1 MPDSNL
7 MPHPEMLGLISKRTQ
22 NTFNSSNI
30 NQNPLSAHSKNTKI
44 YSAQQKKS
52 NQNHKIK
59 RSSSFYKNITSYQKF
74 LILHGRA
81 SQQLK
86 TSIAHYSRNA
96 GYQRDR
102 YARAS

>member
-52 NQNHKIK
+52 NQNQHKKSDPNKIIDHPKVKIK
-59 RSSSFYKNITSYQKF
+59 ISLNNSYLMKFWNIDS
-74 LILHGRA
+74 LRGWSMER
-81 SQQLK
+81 
-86 TSIAHYSRNA
+86 
-96 GYQRDR
+96 
-102 YARAS
+102 

>member
-30 NQNPLSAHSKNTKI
+30 NQNPLSVHPKNTKI

-52 NQNHKIK
+52 NQNQHKKSDTNKIIDQPKVKIK
-59 RSSSFYKNITSYQKF
+59 ISTNNSYLMRF
-74 LILHGRA
+74 GNFDSLRRW
-81 SQQLK
+81 SME
-86 TSIAHYSRNA
+86 R
-96 GYQRDR
+96 
-102 YARAS
+102 